1 MNKGLTWSVSETLV
15 WTLYF
20 SPLILALLYHAWRR
34 LGREARS
41 REMLEDALK
50 TGMAEPSSRYPIV
63 DPAVCMGGGACA
75 IACPEGAIGFVNG
88 KAYLVDPA
96 HCIGHGTCEPACPV
110 GAITLVYGTK
120 NRGMDIPEVEP
131 TFETNVPGI
140 YIAGELGG
148 LGLIH
153 NAAEQGR
160 LAMESVA
167 KRAKGTLPLDVVIV
181 GAGPA
186 GLAATLGAMDK
197 KLHFVTVEQEDA
209 LGGTVYLYP
218 KKKLVMTYP
227 VTLPLVGKV
236 KVGQL
241 FKEALLAIWQ
251 GIADKTGMPINFNER
266 VEKIAPL
273 DGGFLVKTSKA
284 EYRTGAVLLA
294 LGRRGTPRKLGV
306 PGEDLPKVLYRLAD
320 PAEWQGRRML
330 VVGGGDS
337 AIEAA
342 VALAGEEGTTVT
354 LSYRSGAFGRV
365 KPQNRQ
371 RLGEAEAAGRVTV
384 LLNSNVTSVEESRVT
399 IDQQGQAIVLDNDA
413 VIVCAGGILPTGMLK
428 DLGVNVETKYGTA

>member
-1 MNKGLTWSVSETLV
+1 MNDSLV
-15 WTLYF
+15 WTIYTT
-20 SPLILALLYHAWRR
+20 PLVAALLFHASRR

-41 REMLEDALK
+41 RAKLEEAINSGL
-50 TGMAEPSSRYPIV
+50 TEPPSRYPVV

-75 IACPEGAIGFVNG
+75 RACPENAIGFVNG
-88 KAYLVDPA
+88 KAYLVDPS

-120 NRGMDIPEVEP
+120 NRGVDIPEVAP
-131 TFETNVPGI
+131 HFETNVPGL

-160 LAMESVA
+160 LAMASIAER
-167 KRAKGTLPLDVVIV
+167 RAGDGLLDVVII

-186 GLAATLGAMDK
+186 GLAATLGAMEK
-197 KLHFVTVEQEDA
+197 KLRFVTLEQQEA

-227 VTLPLVGKV
+227 VILPLIGKL
-236 KVGQL
+236 KVGQIV
-241 FKEALLAIWQ
+241 KEALLALWQ
-251 GIADKTGMPINFNER
+251 GIADRVSMPINFNER
-266 VEKIAPL
+266 VEKISPAEP
-273 DGGFLVKTSKA
+273 GFLIKTNRA

-294 LGRRGTPRKLGV
+294 LGRGGTPRKLGV
-306 PGEDLPKVLYRLAD
+306 PGEELPKVLYRLID
-320 PAEWQGRRML
+320 AEHYRGRQAL

-342 VALAGEEGTTVT
+342 VALAAEPGTTVT
-354 LSYRSGAFGRV
+354 LSYRSAAFGRV
-365 KPQNRQ
+365 KPQNRE
-371 RLGEAEAAGRVTV
+371 RLAAAEQAGQLTV
-384 LLNSNVTSVEESRVT
+384 LLNSTVSRVDETSVAL
-399 IDQQGQAIVLDNDA
+399 DQQGQSIQIANDV
-413 VIVCAGGILPTGMLK
+413 VIVCAGGILPTAMLK
-428 DLGVNVETKYGTA
+428 ELGVRVETKYGTA